1 MEAAIYY
8 RYCCLCLS
16 IPFLMKTILL
26 IASLLILS
34 QTKVSSQN
42 QLKRY
47 DVRSGII
54 EYSITI
60 SGGIMG
66 GKVVGD
72 GNEQLYF
79 KDFGA
84 VEMRVEQSE
93 SSTTVKFFGREKT
106 ETTQTHTMS
115 KLDNGES
122 YQADLIKQTTYASRS
137 QTMDAFRETNTDAGE
152 AGRNILES
160 MGGKLLGTETYQ
172 GYSCEIWELMGGKQW
187 IYKGVMLKMDMTAM
201 GIRTL
206 KEATHIA
213 FDIKVPEQKFE
224 LPDFPVQKA
233 DNYLTNDQFDAEMEE
248 AAPDIEYMKNLSF
261 EEWKTLV
268 QQNDPEM
275 QGKNDEELR
284 ESYNMM
290 QQLLKMNNR

>member
-1 MEAAIYY
+1 
-8 RYCCLCLS
+8 
-16 IPFLMKTILL
+16 MKTILF
-26 IASLLILS
+26 ITALLIGNHMS
-34 QTKVSSQN
+34 AIGQN

-47 DVRSGII
+47 DLKSGIV
-54 EYSITI
+54 EYVTTI
-60 SGGIMG
+60 SGGVMG

-72 GNEQLYF
+72 GNEYLYF

-84 VEMRVEQSE
+84 VEMREEKTV
-93 SSTTVKFFGREKT
+93 STTIVKFFGQEKT
-106 ETTQTHTMS
+106 ETSHTHTMS

-122 YQADLIKQTTYASRS
+122 YQVDLIKKTTYASRS
-137 QTMDAFRETNTDAGE
+137 QAMELFKQTNTDAGD
-152 AGRNILES
+152 AGRNMLES

-213 FDIKVPEQKFE
+213 FDIEVPEQKFE
-224 LPDFPVQKA
+224 LPDFPVQKT
-233 DNYLTNDQFDAEMEE
+233 DNYLTNDQFDADMEE
-248 AAPDIEYMKNLSF
+248 AAPDIEYLKNLSF

-275 QGKNDEELR
+275 QEKSDEELR
-284 ESYNMM
+284 ESYEMM
-290 QQLLKMNNR
+290 QQLLQLNNR